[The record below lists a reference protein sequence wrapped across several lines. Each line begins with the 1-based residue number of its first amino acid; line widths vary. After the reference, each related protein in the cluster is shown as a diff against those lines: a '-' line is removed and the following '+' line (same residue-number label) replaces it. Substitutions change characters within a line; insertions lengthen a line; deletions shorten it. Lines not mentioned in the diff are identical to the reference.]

1 MSDFTPE
8 EEQAIEDWMF
18 SQEPPPMTAEEYDI
32 ELKAAVVEGF
42 VTAANKL
49 VEALDEMEVCGII
62 GNEFDDLRSI
72 ASQAAYV
79 FSGEQDDGRTLEDL
93 S

>member
-8 EEQAIEDWMF
+8 EEQAINDWMF
-18 SQEPPPMTAEEYDI
+18 SQEPPPMTAEEADI
-32 ELKAAVVEGF
+32 ENKAALVGEFVE
-42 VTAANKL
+42 AAKRI
-49 VEALDEMEVCGII
+49 VEALDEMETLGII
-62 GNEFDDLRSI
+62 GNEFNDLRSI